1 MSNEPFRVNRSALPT
16 ADARQMF
23 NTENCFAKGV
33 LVPGER
39 SKPRLA
45 GNCQVVQ
52 FGKNSSGNDCMFACQ
67 ADFSEVEQKERPV
80 LASFVFDHLGR
91 VIDLYYGN
99 SEATPSWRTNVHNG
113 TRASFGFLPQP
124 SQTPKWGCTRVLKG
138 PLDFIGCQRQY
149 SAPLVEGVPF
159 VSCVEVSADFDKKL
173 FMSPQDE
180 RNVTPY
186 FEHVPL
192 AGTSKYGSSS
202 REYYDTE
209 TFANTCGNLGHDSF
223 VVLHPNGRTSTLET
237 RQGSCPHPKPIPP
250 RLSVSNPETRKQF
263 EVELKNGHK
272 SALLEI
278 PALNWLETHPLVFPR
293 GPIDETFADAA
304 FGWVHDFSMRF
315 KAPAVSLSSA
325 ALATMME
332 SSLLR
337 QSGLPNS
344 AKASTL
350 AMFAPAMRN
359 DLFASLATTTRPAK
373 PIATSCNCTPT
384 KHEPMCKN
392 RFCQFRYAS
401 VQRFSFEWPMRRIVS
416 GPPELVI
423 LLADQIV
430 ESQDVERSKKL
441 AAEVAEATRKADAA
455 KKAADDAKKA
465 ADADAKRAEK
475 NAAAREATVLRKE
488 AAAAAKASG
497 VATATPSLRGR
508 RAMILVA
515 SSAAPVASSAAPVA
529 SSAAPVASSASAAP
543 AAQKRKT
550 SASASASAAPPSES
564 RKKKKGGSKSKSK
577 SKRRVRK

>member
-1 MSNEPFRVNRSALPT
+1 MSNKPFRVNRSALPT

-180 RNVTPY
+180 MNVTPY

-192 AGTSKYGSSS
+192 TGTSKYGSSS

-223 VVLHPNGRTSTLET
+223 VVLHPNGITSTLET

-304 FGWVHDFSMRF
+304 FGWVHDFSMKF
-315 KAPAVSLSSA
+315 KAPAVSLSSD
-325 ALATMME
+325 ALAKMME
-332 SSLLR
+332 RTLQQQR
-337 QSGLPNS
+337 VLPG
-344 AKASTL
+344 STQTFTP
-350 AMFAPAMRN
+350 AMVAPAMRQSI
-359 DLFASLATTTRPAK
+359 FSA
-373 PIATSCNCTPT
+373 IATGSPLYRQPVNSCKCTPT
-384 KHEPMCKN
+384 NHNPTCKN
-392 RFCQFRYAS
+392 RFCQYRYAS
-401 VQRFSFEWPMRRIVS
+401 VQCFSFEWPIRRIVS

-430 ESQDVERSKKL
+430 ESQDVERRKKL
-441 AAEVAEATRKADAA
+441 AAEVAEATRKADAEKKAADAA
-455 KKAADDAKKA
+455 KKAADS
-465 ADADAKRAEK
+465 DAKRVEK

-515 SSAAPVASSAAPVA
+515 SSASAAPVASSAAPVA

-550 SASASASAAPPSES
+550 SASASAAPPSES